1 VGYAEQTGALDRR
14 TEWLAGQANSQHPPA
29 ADASV
34 ADWRVW
40 VFQAAGEILTAR
52 SKAISSGDQKA
63 FLGSVDPANAKFVTE
78 QTRRFQVLRRMEAG
92 VYREVVTGNP
102 SEDGQRRWR
111 LDTDMFYCFGP
122 ANCNQVRLPTESAWV
137 FRDGRLRLADIKAS
151 PADWNGPRPWEVDD
165 LQVRVGE
172 RVVIASMKADASRL
186 ADAVRSAD
194 RAALVADKFAHWHEP
209 PSRYVIFLAGPT
221 EWRKW
226 YGHEQPEWAA
236 AWAVP
241 VGGFTTEV
249 VVRTDSFRA
258 STLQSL
264 LSHELTHVTSLA
276 GDRHG
281 GARTSWWLME
291 GIADYAQFL
300 GKAVRQ
306 YDALA
311 PTREFVH
318 GSWDGAVAVDPPDED
333 ASVDEAAAHY
343 GVAFLAVRRI
353 ADRYGQDKMIDFFGA
368 VVHEGQ
374 TLDQAATSTL
384 GASWATVQADCAKF
398 VRSSVG

>member
-1 VGYAEQTGALDRR
+1 VGYAGYTGALDQRS
-14 TEWLAGQANSQHPPA
+14 EWVVGQGNSQQPPA
-29 ADASV
+29 PDASV
-34 ADWRVW
+34 TDWRLW
-40 VFQAAGEILTAR
+40 VFKASGEILASR
-52 SKAISSGDQKA
+52 AKAVGAGDQKA
-63 FLGSVDPANAKFVTE
+63 FLGPVDPANARFVSE
-78 QTRRFQVLRRMEAG
+78 QTRRFQVLRRMEVG
-92 VYREVVTGNP
+92 VYREVVTGTP
-102 SEDGQRRWR
+102 SDVGQRRWR
-111 LDTDMFYCFGP
+111 LDTDMFYCFG
-122 ANCNQVRLPTESAWV
+122 AATCDAIRLPTETEWV
-137 FRDGRLRLADIKAS
+137 FRDGRLRLTNIKAS
-151 PADWNGPRPWEVDD
+151 TADWNGPRPWEVDD

-194 RAALVADKFAHWHEP
+194 RAALVADKFARWHEP
-209 PSRYVIFLAGPT
+209 PERYVIFLAGSA

-226 YGHEQPEWAA
+226 YGHEQPDWAA

-241 VGGFTTEV
+241 VGNYTTEV

-276 GDRHG
+276 GDRDG
-281 GARTSWWLME
+281 AARTSWWLME

-300 GKAVRQ
+300 DKPVRQ

-318 GSWDGAVAVDPPDED
+318 GSWDGAVAVDPPGTD

-343 GVAFLAVRRI
+343 GIAFLAVRRI
-353 ADRYGQDKMIDFFGA
+353 ADKYSQAKMINFFGA

-374 TLDQAATSTL
+374 TLDAAARSAL
-384 GASWATVQADCAKF
+384 GVPWTTVQADCATF
-398 VRSSVG
+398 IRSSVG